1 MSYWSEVKEVAL
13 KGIDLAISNIKEGTE
28 IAIEKGKDGVA
39 FVQLKKD
46 LFMAQRELH
55 NLLAD
60 FGDVVYDLYK
70 AGSDINAD
78 NRVKETAGKIADAE
92 SKCRDIEKR
101 IKDITAKG

>member
-28 IAIEKGKDGVA
+28 IAIEKGRDGVA
-39 FVQLKKD
+39 YVQLKKD

-60 FGDVVYDLYK
+60 FGDAAYELYK
-70 AGSDINAD
+70 TGKDISTD
-78 NRVKETAGKIADAE
+78 SSIKETAVKIAEAE
-92 SKCRDIEKR
+92 TKCRDIEKR
-101 IKDITAKG
+101 IKDITTKG